1 VRHFHFGGRLSAHST
16 TGNRAAPAAASLS
29 DLCEGAALCALA
41 RRRQQA
47 TEQHQAQAKVLRWQP
62 TGGEHLLIGF
72 ACVRG
77 QLFERVNSSRDLDRL
92 GELVRLDV
100 TRASKVTVLSDIAS
114 TSLEQG

>member
-1 VRHFHFGGRLSAHST
+1 
-16 TGNRAAPAAASLS
+16 
-29 DLCEGAALCALA
+29 
-41 RRRQQA
+41 
-47 TEQHQAQAKVLRWQP
+47 VLRWQP

-100 TRASKVTVLSDIAS
+100 TRASKVTVLSDIAG
-114 TSLEQG
+114 TSLEQGRRPRPYASLRGLCASMLNNIRRNSYGSQLNRATTRATRPTVAIWSR